1 MIAPVGPDAGR
12 WRGWGFG
19 FWAAL
24 LWVSVVVFCAVTAS
38 WLPVDPNRIDP
49 SVGFRSPSWGHPCG
63 TTRLGE
69 DVFAICIHGSRVALL
84 VALGAGGISLL
95 IGTPLGLV
103 AGYFRG
109 PVDWVITRVLDATV
123 AVPSLVVILALVL
136 FVGQSLTTIVL
147 VIGALSTPV
156 FARVV
161 RSATRSVSDRD
172 YVVAARLSG
181 ASHGRILRRE
191 IGPNIAVPL
200 ASYVFLIAGIAMLLE
215 GVLSF
220 LGLGVP
226 GDKASWG
233 RLIQAG
239 RDQLRDAWWW
249 SMCPSAVFF
258 FTILSLNVLQDRVQ
272 ARWLGLPHGSTR
284 TRTME
289 SADAVVSAS
298 VPELIVRSTE
308 RGRSPMTQTER
319 PVLELI
325 DMCTYLRSPL
335 GIVHAVDGV
344 SLSVGAGEMVA
355 IVGESGAGKTMLVKS
370 ILGIEPANAACT
382 GRALLSGT
390 DLRSLDAEA
399 RRQHR
404 GRDIGIVLQDPT
416 TSLDPVMRVGWQVAE
431 PERVHCGLSRAEAR
445 THAIELMGSV
455 GISDPERRFRSY
467 PHELSGGQ
475 LQRIAI
481 ALALSCGPRLLIADE
496 PTSSLDVV
504 VQRQILD
511 LLDDLR
517 RTRGLAILMITHD
530 LAVATSRADRVAVMY
545 AGRVVE
551 AASAGSLARW
561 SAMPYTAG
569 LFGAAPRMS
578 APSHQPLMA
587 IVGRPPAPGASRRGC
602 AFAPRC
608 ASALD
613 RCRAEAP
620 ALVADPVDA
629 THLSACWHPLPAPT
643 GDEPIV
649 RRNPDVHDL
658 VGPSG

>member
-1 MIAPVGPDAGR
+1 MTARVGPDGGR

-49 SVGFRSPSWGHPCG
+49 SVGFRSPSWGHPFG

-109 PVDWVITRVLDATV
+109 PVDWVITRVLDAMV

-147 VIGALSTPV
+147 VIGVLSTPV

-161 RSATRSVSDRD
+161 RSATRSVSDREF
-172 YVVAARLSG
+172 VVSARLSG

-200 ASYVFLIAGIAMLLE
+200 ASYLFLIAGLAMLVE

-226 GDKASWG
+226 ADKASWG
-233 RLIQAG
+233 RLIQTG

-258 FTILSLNVLQDRVQ
+258 FTILSLNVIQDRMQ
-272 ARWLGLPHGSTR
+272 ARWLGLSRRSST
-284 TRTME
+284 TLPMQFD
-289 SADAVVSAS
+289 DAVASAS
-298 VPELIVRSTE
+298 APNLTVGAID
-308 RGRSPMTQTER
+308 SPRPQMTQNER

-344 SLSVGAGEMVA
+344 SLSVGAGEMLA
-355 IVGESGAGKTMLVKS
+355 LVGESGAGKTMLVKT
-370 ILGIEPANAACT
+370 ILGIEPATASCT
-382 GRALLSGT
+382 GRALLGGT
-390 DLRSLDAEA
+390 DLRSLDTDA

-431 PERVHCGLSRAEAR
+431 PARVHFGLSRAEAR
-445 THAIELMGSV
+445 DHAIDLMDSV

-481 ALALSCGPRLLIADE
+481 ALALSCSPRLLIADE

-517 RTRGLAILMITHD
+517 RTRGLAILLITHD

-561 SAMPYTAG
+561 CAMPYAAG
-569 LFGAAPRMS
+569 LFGAAPRVS
-578 APSHQPLMA
+578 GPSHQPLAA
-587 IVGRPPAPGASRRGC
+587 IPGKPPAPGASRRGC

-608 ASALD
+608 ASASDL
-613 RCRAEAP
+613 CRAEAP
-620 ALVADPVDA
+620 PLIANADDR
-629 THLSACWHPLPAPT
+629 THLVACWHPFTAPT
-643 GDEPIV
+643 GEGPV
-649 RRNPDVHDL
+649 VPRKPGVHDL

>member
-1 MIAPVGPDAGR
+1 MTSPIGPTEGR

-24 LWVSVVVFCAVTAS
+24 LWASTVVFCAITAS

-49 SVGFRSPSWGHPCG
+49 SVGFRSPSWRHPFG

-84 VALGAGGISLL
+84 VALGAGAMSLL

-109 PVDWVITRVLDATV
+109 PVDWVITRLLDAMV
-123 AVPSLVVILALVL
+123 AVPALVVVLALVL

-147 VIGALSTPV
+147 VIGVLSTPV

-161 RSATRSVSDRD
+161 RSATRSVSDREF
-172 YVVAARLSG
+172 VVSARLSG
-181 ASHGRILRRE
+181 ASHGRIMRRE

-200 ASYVFLIAGIAMLLE
+200 ATYLLLIAGLAMLVE

-220 LGLGVP
+220 LGLGVQ

-272 ARWLGLPHGSTR
+272 ARWLGLPHGSMR
-284 TRTME
+284 TRTLE
-289 SADAVVSAS
+289 SDHAVASAS
-298 VPELIVRSTE
+298 SPGPPVSSLDP
-308 RGRSPMTQTER
+308 GRDTTPQTER
-319 PVLELI
+319 PVLELVN
-325 DMCTYLRSPL
+325 MCTYLRSPL

-344 SLSVGAGEMVA
+344 SLSVGAGEMLA

-370 ILGIEPANAACT
+370 ILGIEPATASCAGT
-382 GRALLSGT
+382 VFLGGT

-399 RRQHR
+399 RRRHR
-404 GRDIGIVLQDPT
+404 GRDIGTVLQDPT

-431 PERVHCGLSRAEAR
+431 PARIHCGLSRAEAR
-445 THAIELMGSV
+445 AHAVDLMRSV
-455 GISDPERRFRSY
+455 GISDPTRRFRSY

-511 LLDDLR
+511 LLDELR
-517 RTRGLAILMITHD
+517 RTRGLAVLMITHD

-551 AASAGSLARW
+551 AGSAGSLARW
-561 SAMPYTAG
+561 CAVPYTAG
-569 LFGAAPRMS
+569 LFGAAPRVS
-578 APSHQPLMA
+578 APSHQPLAAMP
-587 IVGRPPAPGASRRGC
+587 GMPPAPGASRRGC

-620 ALVADPVDA
+620 PLVADTIDR
-629 THLSACWHPLPAPT
+629 THFSACWHPVRAS
-643 GDEPIV
+643 GWHDDE
-649 RRNPDVHDL
+649 RSAEFHDFDRS
-658 VGPSG
+658 PHP